1 MDADVTRST
10 AFHPSQIGHLAPFV
24 MLALAA
30 CAGASGSPQAPDF
43 TLGDMTIEEYC
54 DPSAKLLESPPGSFR
69 TTCALGDPDAD
80 AGATSPSVGIND
92 RLRAG
97 TISALVFCD
106 RDATVTISWQHE
118 SGSVE
123 KAIPCTDSPDGSY
136 AVIAT
141 LDAEIR
147 TDVTI
152 VTPRTASTV
161 TILMN
166 DSISE

>member
-1 MDADVTRST
+1 MTHSNALPLFRL
-10 AFHPSQIGHLAPFV
+10 GRLAPLMV
-24 MLALAA
+24 LALAG
-30 CAGASGSPQAPDF
+30 CAGASSAPQAPEF

-54 DPSAKLLESPPGSFR
+54 TFDAKPVNQPNESFR
-69 TTCALGDPDAD
+69 TSCAQGDSDAD
-80 AGATSPSVGIND
+80 VGATSASTGIKD
-92 RLRAG
+92 RIDAG

-106 RDATVTISWQHE
+106 RDASVTISWQHS
-118 SGSVE
+118 SGNVE

-136 AVIAT
+136 AVVAT

-152 VTPRTASTV
+152 VTPTNTSTV
-161 TILMN
+161 MFLMN